1 VAKSDKISVLYFCVS
16 HNMVLVVAVFLSKQ
30 NPLLNNFRDQIV
42 ADVNLHSSEYY
53 KCTIQLEVQGGQ
65 TE

>member
-1 VAKSDKISVLYFCVS
+1 
-16 HNMVLVVAVFLSKQ
+16 MVLVVAVFLSKQ